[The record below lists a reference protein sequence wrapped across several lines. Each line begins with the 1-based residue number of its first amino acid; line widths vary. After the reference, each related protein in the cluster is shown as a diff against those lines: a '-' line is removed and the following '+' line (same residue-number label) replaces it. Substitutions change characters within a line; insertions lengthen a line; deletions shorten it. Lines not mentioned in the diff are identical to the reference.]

1 MHLFTRLG
9 LVAVL
14 LASAAAHAEESAQAE
29 AARRTSA
36 KVRPGLIAEYEA
48 RNTRCRG
55 GSGDDPGTRAACSER
70 QRLGR
75 EINRLGWCYGEK
87 GQMGYQ
93 MAWHP
98 CGPGDERFE

>member
-1 MHLFTRLG
+1 MHLFTSLG
-9 LVAVL
+9 LAAAL
-14 LASAAAHAEESAQAE
+14 LASAAARAEEAVPAG
-29 AARRTSA
+29 AARQASA
-36 KVRPGLIAEYEA
+36 KDRPALIAEYEV

-55 GSGDDPGTRAACSER
+55 GSGDDPGTQAACDER